1 MAQAA
6 PCLLQSAPQIIYQY
20 LASAMPV
27 MTSSATSVASL
38 DPEDTHDFADFGNR
52 PIGVILSCVSG
63 KETRLHLRNELL
75 NKYETTY

>member
-1 MAQAA
+1 
-6 PCLLQSAPQIIYQY
+6 
-20 LASAMPV
+20 MPV

-38 DPEDTHDFADFGNR
+38 DPEDTHDFADFGDR